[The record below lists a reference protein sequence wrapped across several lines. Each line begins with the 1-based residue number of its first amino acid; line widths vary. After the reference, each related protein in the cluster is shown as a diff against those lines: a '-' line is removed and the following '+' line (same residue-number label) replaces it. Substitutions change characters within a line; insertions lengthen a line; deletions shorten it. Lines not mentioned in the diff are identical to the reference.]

1 VVVKSLENRGM
12 ENNHVKIPEN
22 HKNST
27 VAHKI
32 NGCYLAF
39 ESGGAVFCARKRQL
53 TIRKE
58 KEAEI

>member
-1 VVVKSLENRGM
+1 M